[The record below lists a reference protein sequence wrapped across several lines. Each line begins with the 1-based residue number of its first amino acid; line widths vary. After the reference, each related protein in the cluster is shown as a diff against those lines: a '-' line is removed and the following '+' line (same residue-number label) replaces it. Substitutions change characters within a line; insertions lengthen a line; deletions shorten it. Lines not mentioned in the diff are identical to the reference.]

1 MKQFSRILLTAAL
14 SVAIAA
20 SCNPENKPVP
30 EDVLETITY
39 TASNE
44 DFPNPERGFYNGNE
58 THSATGQGVP
68 EGSINAARK
77 MGRTLYLLEFYL
89 TDYVETDIS
98 EAYLQTIRNKFQ
110 SLRDGGMK
118 CILRFAYSNGFDV
131 SDKPWDASQEQ
142 VARHLE
148 QVKPLI
154 REFSDIIMVVQA
166 GFIGSWGEWYY
177 TDHFGA
183 NSARKA
189 LIDALLEAVP
199 ENRQIELRTPGYKM
213 RLFGYTLEDTI
224 TRAEAHLP
232 TAKARI
238 GGHNDCY
245 LSSANDVGTFV
256 GVKDRQYWEAETQY
270 TIMGGES
277 CELADYCHC
286 KGNGKYRG
294 ALKDLAAQHFTYLNS
309 GYHQSVLRRWREE
322 GCMEEI
328 QKRLGY
334 RFVLE
339 EGQFTKEPKAG
350 EPLRV
355 ILKVRNDGFASAMN
369 PRDVELVLAAK
380 DGSIAKRY
388 TVDSDPRFW
397 MPGETATIDQTIDL
411 PSGLSGG
418 EYTLSLNLPDPCE
431 TLHNN
436 PLFSIRLANENTW
449 QEETGFNTVYTFSL

>member
-44 DFPNPERGFYNGNE
+44 DFPNPERGFYNTNE

-77 MGRTLYLLEFYL
+77 MVRTLYLLEFYL

-118 CILRFAYSNGFDV
+118 CILRFAYSNGFDA

-199 ENRQIELRTPGYKM
+199 ENRHIELRTPG
-213 RLFGYTLEDTI
+213 
-224 TRAEAHLP
+224 
-232 TAKARI
+232 
-238 GGHNDCY
+238 
-245 LSSANDVGTFV
+245 
-256 GVKDRQYWEAETQY
+256 
-270 TIMGGES
+270 
-277 CELADYCHC
+277 
-286 KGNGKYRG
+286 
-294 ALKDLAAQHFTYLNS
+294 
-309 GYHQSVLRRWREE
+309 
-322 GCMEEI
+322 
-328 QKRLGY
+328 
-334 RFVLE
+334 
-339 EGQFTKEPKAG
+339 
-350 EPLRV
+350 
-355 ILKVRNDGFASAMN
+355 
-369 PRDVELVLAAK
+369 
-380 DGSIAKRY
+380 
-388 TVDSDPRFW
+388 
-397 MPGETATIDQTIDL
+397 
-411 PSGLSGG
+411 
-418 EYTLSLNLPDPCE
+418 
-431 TLHNN
+431 
-436 PLFSIRLANENTW
+436 
-449 QEETGFNTVYTFSL
+449 